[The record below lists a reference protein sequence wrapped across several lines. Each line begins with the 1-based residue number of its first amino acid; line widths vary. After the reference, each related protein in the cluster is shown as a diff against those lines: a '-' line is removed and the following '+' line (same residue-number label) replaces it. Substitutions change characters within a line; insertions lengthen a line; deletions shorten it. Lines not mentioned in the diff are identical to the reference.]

1 MVKKSPFMSFFVN
14 FLIFFSFF
22 GIIKDKEKLWPYEN
36 CCSGRSVFFSEK
48 DGFYYSSSSKR
59 RKIRR
64 FGNLLFYG
72 IYLLDI
78 ELSGSSKSGYDI
90 SREIRQ
96 NAHDWK
102 SVIIV
107 CSVYNLKES
116 FISARLAVLTYLSK
130 LENFPINLK
139 ETFKI
144 ALGIFYQ
151 NDAVQINEHQK
162 IYYHDILYALKEKY
176 SKYCIIQTMDKQI
189 RVRKNLKDLESE
201 LKLKK
206 IKKHILAN
214 EENILSITHQEIVFK
229 NKDSIKIE

>member
-1 MVKKSPFMSFFVN
+1 MKIVVVEDQ
-14 FLIFFSFF
+14 FSFQKKMVSIIHQVLKEEKLEDLGIYCF
-22 GIIKDKEKLWPYEN
+22 TEYNKELKGIIHDKDTK
-36 CCSGRSVFFSEK
+36 
-48 DGFYYSSSSKR
+48 
-59 RKIRR
+59 
-64 FGNLLFYG
+64 